1 MKKKKTPEKGG
12 NKRTA
17 IDKPSDNEE
26 DPKAENCEICEA
38 IKEGKFSAL
47 AADAQNNTP
56 VLNNGTNK
64 SKLIKNGIKHS
75 SLSPTRNYSSYAA
88 KILQLQEK
96 ISKQV
101 LYIYIMGISMNN
113 ITFLLMLP
121 PPFK

>member
-1 MKKKKTPEKGG
+1 MKKKKTPEKGT
-12 NKRTA
+12 NKRTP
-17 IDKPSDNEE
+17 IDKSPE
-26 DPKAENCEICEA
+26 DKEDHKAESCEICEA

-47 AADAQNNTP
+47 VADAQNNTP

-96 ISKQV
+96 ISQQV
-101 LYIYIMGISMNN
+101 LFYAYRA
-113 ITFLLMLP
+113 FH
-121 PPFK
+121 